1 MPYLTLHRKVALAT
15 IIILLVI
22 LTDGLFLPPRVL
34 QQVYSTWNS
43 YETRT
48 RRSSSYDSYF
58 VQSTTGKQFQIPVG
72 RGTFE
77 LYLAPGDTFYVR
89 VSPIFRRP
97 KALEYV
103 YHGRP
108 YGWQMGILRTIWGKM
123 LVGYILAVS
132 VLTLLPWQW
141 TERSDLYERI
151 TFSGCALLGLL
162 LFFYIYQ

>member
-1 MPYLTLHRKVALAT
+1 MPYLTLHRKAALVNCV
-15 IIILLVI
+15 ILLVI
-22 LTDGLFLPPRVL
+22 LTDGFFLKPRIL
-34 QQVYSTWNS
+34 QQAYSTWNS
-43 YETRT
+43 YETRG
-48 RRSSSYDSYF
+48 RRYSSHESYF
-58 VQSTTGKQFQIPVG
+58 IQSTTGKEYQIPVG
-72 RGTFE
+72 SGTFE

-97 KALEYV
+97 RALGYL
-103 YHGRP
+103 YHGRS

-141 TERSDLYERI
+141 TTNADLYERI
-151 TFSGCALLGLL
+151 TFSGCALLGVL

>member
-1 MPYLTLHRKVALAT
+1 MPYLTFHRKLALANS
-15 IIILLVI
+15 IILLVI
-22 LTDGLFLPPRVL
+22 LTDAIFLKPRVL

-43 YETRT
+43 YETRS
-48 RRSSSYDSYF
+48 RHSSHESYF
-58 VQSTTGKQFQIPVG
+58 VQSTTGKEYQIPVG
-72 RGTFE
+72 SGTFE

-97 KALEYV
+97 RALEYV
-103 YHGRP
+103 WHGRP
-108 YGWQMGILRTIWGKM
+108 YGWQMGILTTIWGKM

-141 TERSDLYERI
+141 TTSADLYERI

>member
-1 MPYLTLHRKVALAT
+1 MPYLTIHRKLALAT
-15 IIILLVI
+15 GFILLVI
-22 LTDGLFLPPRVL
+22 LTDGMFLRARVL
-34 QQVYSTWNS
+34 QQVYKTWNA
-43 YETRT
+43 YETRG
-48 RRSSSYDSYF
+48 RRYSSHESYF
-58 VQSTTGKQFQIPVG
+58 VQSTTGKEYQVPVG
-72 RGTFE
+72 SGTFE

-97 KALEYV
+97 RALEYV

-108 YGWQMGILRTIWGKM
+108 YGWQMGILATIWGKL
-123 LVGYILAVS
+123 LVGWVLAVS

-141 TERSDLYERI
+141 TTNDNFYERI